1 MKKRGSG
8 IFLHIT
14 SLPSS
19 FGVGDLGPWAYTF
32 VDFLAEAKQA
42 YWQILPLNPTEPA
55 FGNSPY
61 HSYSAFA
68 CNPLLLSPELMV
80 REGLLAEEDII
91 SDKRLCSKRVD
102 YNSVV
107 VFKKKVFLT
116 AFQRFKQR
124 KDKSDYEKF
133 CRENT
138 SWLDDFALFLALKE
152 YFQKRVWSD
161 WPPDVRD
168 RQEEALQAMKKAL
181 HEDMEREKFLQY
193 VFNLQWSALRSYC
206 QKKGIRII
214 GDIPVYVNYDSVDLW
229 THPGLFKLDQMKRP
243 YAVAGV
249 PPDYFSAT
257 GQLWGNPLYRWD
269 ILKEREYDWWVQRVG
284 RNLRLFDIV
293 RIDHFRGFV
302 GYWEIPATENNA
314 VNGKWEEAPA
324 EDFFRVLTEKNPHL
338 PLIAEDLGIITPD
351 VRKVMEH
358 FAFPGMKVLLFAFGE
373 DDPMHPYLPHT
384 YDENCVVYTGTH
396 DNNTVGGWF
405 KREAKPAEK
414 KRVFRYIG
422 RKVKKREIHW
432 EFIRLAMQSVAR
444 TAIIPMQDV
453 LGLREQARMN
463 LPATGKGNWEW
474 RLLPEQI
481 TSQLARKISDM
492 TETYGRACS
501 SFASRKY

>member
-1 MKKRGSG
+1 MNKRGSG
-8 IFLHIT
+8 IFLHLT

-19 FGVGDLGPWAYTF
+19 FGIGDLGPWAYTF
-32 VDFLAEAKQA
+32 VDFLAEAKQV

-61 HSYSAFA
+61 HSSSAFA
-68 CNPLLLSPELMV
+68 CNPLLLSPELMI
-80 REGLLAEEDII
+80 REGLLAEEDVVA
-91 SDKRLCSKRVD
+91 DKRLRSKRVD

-107 VFKKKVFLT
+107 ALKRKLFQT

-133 CRENT
+133 CAENT

-152 YFQKRVWSD
+152 HFQKQVWSD
-161 WPPDVRD
+161 WPPAVRD
-168 RQEEALQAMKKAL
+168 RREKALLPLKKAL
-181 HEDMEREKFLQY
+181 QEDMEREKFLQY
-193 VFNLQWSALRSYC
+193 MFIKQWNALRSYC
-206 QKKGIRII
+206 QEKGIQVI

-229 THPGLFKLDQMKRP
+229 THPELFKLDQKKRP

-269 ILKEREYDWWVQRVG
+269 ILKESGYDWWVQRVSH
-284 RNLRLFDIV
+284 NLRLFDIV

-302 GYWEIPATENNA
+302 GYWEIPAAEKNA
-314 VNGKWEEAPA
+314 VNGEWKEAPA
-324 EDFFRVLTEKNPHL
+324 EDFFSILKDKNPHL

-351 VRKVMEH
+351 VREVMEH

-384 YDENCVVYTGTH
+384 YEENCVVYTGTH
-396 DNNTVGGWF
+396 DNNTVRGWF
-405 KREAKPAEK
+405 EREAKPVEK

-432 EFIRLAMQSVAR
+432 EFIRLAMQSVAK

-453 LGLREQARMN
+453 LGLRERDRMN
-463 LPATGKGNWEW
+463 LPATRKGNWEW
-474 RLLPEQI
+474 RLLPSQMK
-481 TSQLARKISDM
+481 SQLAKKISDM
-492 TETYGRACS
+492 TETYGRYYS
-501 SFASRKY
+501 SFASRKN

>member
-91 SDKRLCSKRVD
+91 PDKRLRSKRVD

-107 VFKKKVFLT
+107 AFKKKVFLT

-124 KDKSDYEKF
+124 EDKSDYEEF
-133 CRENT
+133 CKENT

-152 YFQKRVWSD
+152 HFQKRVWSD
-161 WPPDVRD
+161 WPLDVRD

-181 HEDMEREKFLQY
+181 HEDMDRERFLQY
-193 VFNLQWSALRSYC
+193 VFNMQWSALRSYC
-206 QKKGIRII
+206 LEKGIQII

-229 THPGLFKLDQMKRP
+229 THPELFKLDQTKRP

-284 RNLRLFDIV
+284 HNLRLFDIV

-302 GYWEIPATENNA
+302 GFWEIPATENNA
-314 VNGKWEEAPA
+314 VNGEWKEAPA
-324 EDFFRVLTEKNPHL
+324 EDFFRVLTEKHPHL
-338 PLIAEDLGIITPD
+338 PLIAEDLGVITPD

-396 DNNTVGGWF
+396 DNNTVRGWF
-405 KREAKPAEK
+405 KREAKPVEK
-414 KRVFRYIG
+414 KRIFRYIG
-422 RKVKKREIHW
+422 RRISRKNIHW

>member
-1 MKKRGSG
+1 MRKRGSG

-19 FGVGDLGPWAYTF
+19 FGIGDLGPCAYKF
-32 VDFLAEAKQA
+32 VDFLAEAKQV

-80 REGLLAEEDII
+80 REGLLAEEDVTQ
-91 SDKRLCSKRVD
+91 DKSLLSKRVD

-107 VFKKKVFLT
+107 AFKRKLFQT
-116 AFQRFKQR
+116 AFQRFNQR

-133 CRENT
+133 CKENT

-152 YFQKRVWSD
+152 HFRKRVWSD
-161 WPPDVRD
+161 WPLDIRD

-181 HEDMEREKFLQY
+181 HEDMDRERFLQY
-193 VFNLQWSALRSYC
+193 VFNMQWSALRSYC
-206 QKKGIRII
+206 QGKGIQII
-214 GDIPVYVNYDSVDLW
+214 GDIPVYVNYDSIDLW
-229 THPGLFKLDQMKRP
+229 THPELFKLDQKKIP
-243 YAVAGV
+243 YVVAGV

-269 ILKEREYDWWVQRVG
+269 ILKEREYDWWVLRVNH
-284 RNLRLFDIV
+284 NLRLFDIV

-302 GYWEIPATENNA
+302 GYWEIPAAENNA
-314 VNGKWEEAPA
+314 VKGEWKEAPA

-338 PLIAEDLGIITPD
+338 SLIAEDLGIITPD

-384 YDENCVVYTGTH
+384 YNENCVVYTGTH
-396 DNNTVGGWF
+396 DNNTVRGWF
-405 KREAKPAEK
+405 KREAKQAER

-422 RKVKKREIHW
+422 RKVSGKNIHW
-432 EFIRLAMQSVAR
+432 EFIRLAMQSVAK

-453 LGLREQARMN
+453 LGLGEKARMN

-474 RLLPEQI
+474 RLLPSQL
-481 TSQLARKISDM
+481 TSQLAKKISDM
-492 TETYGRACS
+492 TETYGRT
-501 SFASRKY
+501 

>member
-1 MKKRGSG
+1 LGEKIMKKRGSG
-8 IFLHIT
+8 IFLHIA

-19 FGVGDLGPWAYTF
+19 FGIGDLGPLAYTF
-32 VDFLAEAKQA
+32 VDFLAEAKQV

-68 CNPLLLSPELMV
+68 CNPLLLSPELMAQ
-80 REGLLAEEDII
+80 EGLLAEEDII
-91 SDKRLCSKRVD
+91 PDRRLRSKRVD

-107 VFKKKVFLT
+107 AFKRKLFRT

-133 CRENT
+133 CWENT

-152 YFQKRVWSD
+152 HFKKRIWSD

-168 RQEEALQAMKKAL
+168 RREEALQAMKKTL
-181 HEDMEREKFLQY
+181 HEEIERERFLQY
-193 VFNLQWSALRSYC
+193 VFFEQWSALKSHC
-206 QKKGIRII
+206 QEKGIQII

-229 THPGLFKLDQMKRP
+229 THPDFFKLDQKKKP

-269 ILKEREYDWWVQRVG
+269 ILKERKYDWWIQRVG
-284 RNLRLFDIV
+284 HNLRLFDIV

-302 GYWEIPATENNA
+302 GYWEIPSTENNA
-314 VNGKWEEAPA
+314 VNGEWKEAPA
-324 EDFFRVLTEKNPHL
+324 EDFFRVLIEKNPHL
-338 PLIAEDLGIITPD
+338 PLIAEDLGVITPD
-351 VRKVMEH
+351 VREVMEH

-373 DDPMHPYLPHT
+373 DDTMHPYLPHT
-384 YDENCVVYTGTH
+384 YEENCVVYTGTH
-396 DNNTVGGWF
+396 DNNTVRGWF
-405 KREAKPAEK
+405 EREAKPADR

-422 RKVKKREIHW
+422 RKVKKKEIHW
-432 EFIRLAMQSVAR
+432 ELIRLAMMSVANMV
-444 TAIIPMQDV
+444 IIPMQDV
-453 LGLREQARMN
+453 LGLGEEARMN
-463 LPATGKGNWEW
+463 IPATKTSNWEW
-474 RLLPEQI
+474 QLFPSQV
-481 TSQLARKISDM
+481 TSQLAKKISDM
-492 TETYGRACS
+492 TKTYGRA
-501 SFASRKY
+501 

>member
-19 FGVGDLGPWAYTF
+19 FGIGDLGPWAHKF
-32 VDFLAEAKQA
+32 VDFLSEAKQA

-91 SDKRLCSKRVD
+91 PDKRLRCKRVD

-107 VFKKKVFLT
+107 AFKKKVFQT
-116 AFQRFKQR
+116 AFQRFKQ
-124 KDKSDYEKF
+124 KEDKSDYEKF
-133 CRENT
+133 CKENT
-138 SWLDDFALFLALKE
+138 SWLDDFALFLASRE
-152 YFQKRVWSD
+152 HFQKRVWSD
-161 WPPDVRD
+161 WPLEVRD
-168 RQEEALQAMKKAL
+168 RREEALQAMKKAL
-181 HEDMEREKFLQY
+181 HEDMDRERFLQY
-193 VFNLQWSALRSYC
+193 VLYMQWSALRSYC
-206 QKKGIRII
+206 QEKGIQII

-229 THPGLFKLDQMKRP
+229 THPELFKLDQKRRP

-284 RNLRLFDIV
+284 RNLSLFDIV

-314 VNGKWEEAPA
+314 VNGEWKEAPA
-324 EDFFRVLTEKNPHL
+324 EDFFRVLTEKHPHL

-351 VRKVMEH
+351 VREVMEH

-373 DDPMHPYLPHT
+373 DDPLHPYLPHT
-384 YDENCVVYTGTH
+384 YEENCVVYTGTH
-396 DNNTVGGWF
+396 DNNTVRGWF
-405 KREAKPAEK
+405 KREAKPVEK
-414 KRVFRYIG
+414 KRIFRYIG

-432 EFIRLAMQSVAR
+432 EFIRLAMQSVAK

-453 LGLREQARMN
+453 LGLGEEARMN

-481 TSQLARKISDM
+481 TSQLAKKISDM
-492 TETYGRACS
+492 TE
-501 SFASRKY
+501 

>member
-14 SLPSS
+14 SLPSI
-19 FGVGDLGPWAYTF
+19 FGIGDLGPWAYRF

-42 YWQILPLNPTEPA
+42 YWQILPLNTTEPA

-61 HSYSAFA
+61 HSNSAFA
-68 CNPLLLSPELMV
+68 SNPLLLSPELMV
-80 REGLLAEEDII
+80 RDGLLAEEDII
-91 SDKRLCSKRVD
+91 PDKRLRSKRVD

-107 VFKKKVFLT
+107 AFKRELFQT

-124 KDKSDYEKF
+124 KDKNDYEKF
-133 CRENT
+133 CKENI

-152 YFQKRVWSD
+152 HFKKRVWSD

-168 RQEEALQAMKKAL
+168 RRDEALQPLKEAL
-181 HEDMEREKFLQY
+181 HEDTDREKFLQY
-193 VFNLQWSALRSYC
+193 VFAVQWNLLRSYC
-206 QKKGIRII
+206 QEKGIQII

-229 THPGLFKLDQMKRP
+229 MHPQLFKLGPNKRP

-269 ILKEREYDWWVQRVG
+269 ILKEREYDWWVLRVG
-284 RNLRLFDIV
+284 HNLRLFDIV

-314 VNGKWEEAPA
+314 VHGEWKEAPA
-324 EDFFRVLTEKNPHL
+324 GDFFRVLTEKYPHL

-351 VRKVMEH
+351 VRDVMEH

-373 DDPMHPYLPHT
+373 EDPRHPYLPHT
-384 YDENCVVYTGTH
+384 YEENCVVYTGTH
-396 DNNTVGGWF
+396 DNNTVRGWF
-405 KREAKPAEK
+405 KREARPAEK
-414 KRVFRYIG
+414 KRIFRYLG
-422 RKVKKREIHW
+422 RRVSIRNIHW

-444 TAIIPMQDV
+444 TAIIPIQDA
-453 LGLREQARMN
+453 LGLGEEARMN
-463 LPATGKGNWEW
+463 LPATSKGNWEW
-474 RLLPEQI
+474 RLLPSQM
-481 TSQLARKISDM
+481 TSQLAGRISDM
-492 TETYGRACS
+492 TETYGRA
-501 SFASRKY
+501 

>member
-32 VDFLAEAKQA
+32 VDFLADAKQA

-80 REGLLAEEDII
+80 RKGLLAEEDII
-91 SDKRLCSKRVD
+91 PDKRLRSKRVD

-107 VFKKKVFLT
+107 AFKKKVFLT

-124 KDKSDYEKF
+124 EDKSDYEEF
-133 CRENT
+133 CKENT

-152 YFQKRVWSD
+152 HFQKRVWSD
-161 WPPDVRD
+161 WPLDVRD

-181 HEDMEREKFLQY
+181 HEDMDRERFLQY
-193 VFNLQWSALRSYC
+193 VFNMQWSALRSYC
-206 QKKGIRII
+206 LEKGIQII

-229 THPGLFKLDQMKRP
+229 THPELFKLDQTKRP

-284 RNLRLFDIV
+284 HNLRLFDIV

-302 GYWEIPATENNA
+302 GFWEIPATENNA
-314 VNGKWEEAPA
+314 VNGEWKEAPA
-324 EDFFRVLTEKNPHL
+324 EDFFRVLTEKHPHL
-338 PLIAEDLGIITPD
+338 PLIAEDLGVITPD